1 MKYGLPYKGSKNKLA
16 ERIVR
21 LLPKRTNLVDLFCG
35 GCAVSHAALV
45 MGKYEH
51 IHINDLNWMAP
62 TLFIDALNG
71 KYNNDTRWISREDF
85 FRLRDTDPYVAVVWS
100 FGNNLRDYL
109 YSQEIEPL
117 KKAIHYAIFFSDYS
131 LGKALGHDLSF
142 IDPIKDVQRRYVA
155 VKRYFSQYGHFQQ
168 QSLERGGYD
177 ASRTLCSDSKTQLYS
192 GGQSTAPVMVHG
204 RTETPRLQSAEAVCR
219 LNTNLQSFGGGKRVS
234 QIGSDRKK
242 AQYLS
247 EYHPLERSM
256 GGGCSTDKTSGPRNC
271 NTRNVSTGCLQSK
284 KKKICKRPW
293 EAEHRERANSIA
305 QASVSGASAQS
316 ANHQGGGQ
324 NLPITS
330 SVLDYAEVEIP
341 KDSVIYCDIPYE
353 GTNVY
358 NGAEHFDY
366 ERFYDWAE
374 RQTEPVFISSYQM
387 PPDRFD
393 CIQEWSHRSTLN
405 DRLNNAVTERI
416 FVPRHQAE
424 RGNIVK
430 QLSLDLFSE

>member
-100 FGNNLRDYL
+100 FGNNMRSYL

-168 QSLERGGYD
+168 QSIE
-177 ASRTLCSDSKTQLYS
+177 
-192 GGQSTAPVMVHG
+192 
-204 RTETPRLQSAEAVCR
+204 
-219 LNTNLQSFGGGKRVS
+219 GGGKECNSSHPDAKWLTRRGDGTLELRNGSLESRMRINSIRATCSPTIMEHGASVS
-234 QIGSDRKK
+234 VRLEATERRLNISRNIT
-242 AQYLS
+242 LS
-247 EYHPLERSM
+247 K
-256 GGGCSTDKTSGPRNC
+256 GQWVGCSTDKTSGPRNC

-284 KKKICKRPW
+284 KKICKRPW

-305 QASVSGASAQS
+305 QASVSGATAQS

-341 KDSVIYCDIPYE
+341 K
-353 GTNVY
+353 T
-358 NGAEHFDY
+358 A
-366 ERFYDWAE
+366 
-374 RQTEPVFISSYQM
+374 
-387 PPDRFD
+387 
-393 CIQEWSHRSTLN
+393 
-405 DRLNNAVTERI
+405 
-416 FVPRHQAE
+416 
-424 RGNIVK
+424 
-430 QLSLDLFSE
+430 